1 MIKLLLKPFIS
12 LANIST
18 IRFSRVIFK
27 VKFSSQTDFEEGKID
42 IYVTKHEKSNKITG
56 TITVFLSVLK
66 CILMICMNQMFLW
79 SNDLVVKALDSQSR
93 GSMFKTTG
101 WLQGQL
107 SLSSLGG

>member
-42 IYVTKHEKSNKITG
+42 IYVTEHEKSNKITG
-56 TITVFLSVLK
+56 TITVFLSFLK

-79 SNDLVVKALDSQSR
+79 SNGLVVKALDSQSR